1 MRGER
6 GEYDR
11 SMKGGYEEYGRLS
24 LLWQKTK
31 VWLNAVIKFSLLLIS
46 NSNIYTNVF
55 LPS

>member
-1 MRGER
+1 MTGVTCL
-6 GEYDR
+6 DR